1 MAGWGQHEWAG
12 MPIVDDALSA
22 FRHFRVH
29 KLRTTLVLLGIV
41 VSVASIVVLTA
52 IADAMRRDKAAYF
65 EEAGARIAMVVLL
78 NARGLEL
85 EEERPY
91 KYANEHFGCV
101 YDEITD
107 FLPIKDWREAEQI
120 KQLCPNTVKAI
131 SAILNKADAP
141 PKMSCDKM
149 AGDYRIYGV
158 TDDFFNCFAPRPVAG
173 RIFTHEEFL
182 NNERVIVASHQL
194 NHEYLAQMAGNYG
207 NLEAVYGKG
216 YDPTSLPMTLVDE
229 EKTLYLN
236 GIGFKVIGLLPPN
249 RPTLEP
255 FFRYN
260 WCGLVPYYQTR
271 SLSDKQGTNRFIF
284 YPKTTDRAAFE
295 EMKPILE
302 RMYPDA
308 TPVLRSAEAW
318 AEQERKTLGIATTGF
333 LIIGLATLLVAAIGI
348 MNTTLVSVRER
359 QLEIGVRKAL
369 GASSRD
375 IGRQFVTE
383 TVFLSLIGI
392 VFGLLLAFVLV
403 GAVEYT
409 QKTLIL
415 PALMKFKTYWGTSG
429 AGGKSMDPRAWE
441 INYAVVVLT
450 SFVVAAVT
458 LGVAALA
465 SLLPAREAAAL
476 HPVECLRRRSFVP
489 PALRRSRLWRLA
501 MLRPL
506 LEDPDRT
513 WLSVSSLS
521 VGVALIV
528 VLTSVGEYNRRS
540 SNSWLREV
548 SPDTI
553 DFHIWEGVTMPFM
566 KFPPFDQSF
575 IDDVKAKCPHVRE
588 VAYSFSVDRYARL
601 DGKYVSLR
609 SRDVTADREFM
620 ERRRMWGTDAV
631 SAGFVDFF
639 GNMKMLSGQGITQE
653 DIDRKTPVCVLD
665 EKTAQIMFP
674 KEDALGNSLE
684 IQGKTFTV
692 KGIVKEPETFG
703 KEWWSGAYV
712 PLSFAREI
720 LGSETTVW
728 LSAKTTDS
736 HLARDEIADLYE
748 ARYGVE
754 LERAKQFTMAGEA
767 QAQQRREAWFNA
779 ALLISL
785 AAGAMF
791 VGGVGMMNI
800 MLIGAAART
809 AELGIR
815 RALGATRARIMGQFL
830 AESAVLS
837 LAGGAVGFVVG
848 CILAEFGLPLLYL
861 AWRQEEVWPTMLSV
875 HWSLIALL
883 FGLAVG
889 TLAGLGPAI
898 KASFVRPV
906 EALRDE

>member
-1 MAGWGQHEWAG
+1 MVGSRQQERAGVQFAE
-12 MPIVDDALSA
+12 DAVSA
-22 FRHFRVH
+22 LRHFRAH
-29 KLRTTLVLLGIV
+29 KLRTTLVVLGIV

-65 EEAGARIAMVVLL
+65 TEAGARIAQVVLL

-85 EEERPY
+85 EKERPY
-91 KYANEHFGCV
+91 KYVDRYFGCM

-107 FLPIKDWREAEQI
+107 FLPIKDWREVEQI
-120 KQLCPNTVKAI
+120 KQLCPNTIQAI
-131 SAILNKADAP
+131 SAIINKTDAP

-149 AGDYRIYGV
+149 KGDFRIYGV
-158 TDDFFNCFAPRPVAG
+158 TDDFFNCFKPQPIAG
-173 RIFTHEEFL
+173 RIFTREELL
-182 NNERVIVASHQL
+182 NNERVMVASHQL
-194 NHEYLAQMAGNYG
+194 NHEYLAQMAGNYSDI
-207 NLEAVYGKG
+207 EAIYGKG

-229 EKTLYLN
+229 KKTVYLN
-236 GIGFKVIGLLPPN
+236 GIGYKVIGLLPPN

-271 SLSDKQGTNRFIF
+271 ALADKQGTNRFIF
-284 YPKTTDRAAFE
+284 YPKTTAQEAFD
-295 EMKPILE
+295 EMKPILKK
-302 RMYPDA
+302 MYPDA

-333 LIIGLATLLVAAIGI
+333 LIIGLATLLVAAVGI
-348 MNTTLVSVRER
+348 MNTMLVSVRER
-359 QLEIGVRKAL
+359 RLEIGVRKAL

-392 VFGLLLAFVLV
+392 VLGLLLAFVLV

-415 PALMKFKTYWGTSG
+415 PALMKFKAYWGTSG
-429 AGGKSMDPRAWE
+429 AGGKSMDPRAWD
-441 INYAVVVLT
+441 INYAVVAVT
-450 SFVVAAVT
+450 SLIVAAVT
-458 LGVAALA
+458 LVVATLA
-465 SLLPAREAAAL
+465 SLFPAREAAAL
-476 HPVECLRRRSFVP
+476 HPVECLRRRSHVP
-489 PALRRSRLWRLA
+489 PAVRRSRLWRIAL
-501 MLRPL
+501 LRPL
-506 LEDPDRT
+506 LDDPDRT
-513 WLSVSSLS
+513 WLAISSLS

-528 VLTSVGEYNRRS
+528 VLTAVGEYNRRS

-548 SPDTI
+548 TPDTL
-553 DFHIWEGVTMPFM
+553 DFHVWEGVTMPFAT
-566 KFPPFDQSF
+566 FPPFDQSF
-575 IDDVKAKCPHVRE
+575 IDDVKTKCPHVKQ
-588 VAYSFSVDRYARL
+588 VVYSFSMERQAWH

-609 SRDVTADREFM
+609 SADVTADREFM
-620 ERRRMWGTDAV
+620 ERRRMWGADAV
-631 SAGFVDFF
+631 CAGFMDFF
-639 GNMKMLSGQGITQE
+639 GNMKMLSGQGITQD
-653 DIDRKTPVCVLD
+653 DIERKIPVCVL
-665 EKTAQIMFP
+665 EEHTARVMFP
-674 KEDALGNSLE
+674 KGDALGKPLE
-684 IQGKTFTV
+684 IQGKAFTV

-703 KEWWSGAYV
+703 QEPWGGAYI

-736 HLARDEIADLYE
+736 YLARDEIADLYE
-748 ARYGVE
+748 QRYGVE
-754 LERAKQFTMAGEA
+754 LERAKQFTMVGEA

-800 MLIGAAART
+800 MLISATART
-809 AELGIR
+809 TELGIR
-815 RALGATRARIMGQFL
+815 RALGATRSRIMGQFL
-830 AESAVLS
+830 AESASLS
-837 LAGGAVGFVVG
+837 IAGGLVGIVVG
-848 CILAEFGLPLLYL
+848 CILVEYGLPLLYL
-861 AWRQEEVWPTMLSV
+861 VWNHEEVWPTMLSA

-883 FGLAVG
+883 FSVAVG
-889 TLAGLGPAI
+889 VLAGFGPAI